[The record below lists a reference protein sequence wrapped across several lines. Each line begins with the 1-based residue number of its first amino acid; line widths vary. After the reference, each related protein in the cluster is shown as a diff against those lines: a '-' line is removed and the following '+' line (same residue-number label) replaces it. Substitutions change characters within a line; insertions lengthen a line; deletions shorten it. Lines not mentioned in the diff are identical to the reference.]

1 MFTQSLTNENSK
13 AGFFNDEPQ
22 HDTFVQMQHAFAVTT
37 MNAAKEPFSHRR
49 GEDISLPTTY
59 EFNGKARNLDSLLDR
74 THTSFIHD

>member
-1 MFTQSLTNENSK
+1 MSTQSLTDETSK
-13 AGFFNDEPQ
+13 AGFFNGEPQ

-59 EFNGKARNLDSLLDR
+59 EFYGKARNLDSLLDR
-74 THTSFIHD
+74 THPSFIHD